1 MIFSNQFLSA
11 YFVFKACIDAYQ
23 VSKRE
28 LNGHV
33 DKRAVTAA
41 FEKASEGIPYKEHQ
55 SMINFL
61 KLLIETPRTYSEQR
75 AKKYND
81 EENLDYEIAAK
92 GGELVESGLLLLEDS
107 FLKYSRDSYESLAEK
122 VREHRVFSVALWT
135 EGFSDKVL
143 YYPTFFI
150 DKKYDIAQLE
160 KISKVLR
167 GANGLRKYRFFTTP
181 NKWLDQNRTP
191 LEELAEK
198 RFERALVAARAF
210 NRQLRE
216 TR

>member
-1 MIFSNQFLSA
+1 MFSNQFLSA
-11 YFVFKACIDAYQ
+11 YSFFKAGIDAYQ

-28 LNGHV
+28 LNGYA

-41 FEKASEGIPYKEHQ
+41 FEKATEGMLYKEHQ
-55 SMINFL
+55 SLNEFL
-61 KLLIETPRTYSEQR
+61 KLLINTPKNHSEHRHKQ
-75 AKKYND
+75 YNN
-81 EENLDYEIAAK
+81 EERLDYEIEAK
-92 GGELVESGLLLLEDS
+92 CGELVESGLLLLEEE
-107 FLKYSRDSYESLAEK
+107 FLRYSRHSHESLAEK
-122 VREHRVFSVALWT
+122 LREHRVFSMPLWT
-135 EGFSDKVL
+135 EGFPDKVS
-143 YYPTFFI
+143 YYPTFFV

-167 GANGLRKYRFFTTP
+167 GASGIRKYRFFIAP
-181 NKWLDQNRTP
+181 NNWLDHNRSP

-198 RFERALVAARAF
+198 RIERVLVAARAF